1 MSAWWPCSQHVRSS
15 CRFSTLRWERRTVLQ
30 VSARQMTVPANCS
43 VRNNPSMN
51 FMALNHMNVIDKA
64 IYPCLDLHIV
74 TTICCLSEKW
84 ISWCAPIS
92 HIGGSDALE
101 LRRGIRPGGWPP
113 ISHIGGSDTRGTLCN
128 DCSGFQ
134 VCQNLH
140 KPKGGI
146 LMSEV
151 SKILRTFVV

>member
-1 MSAWWPCSQHVRSS
+1 
-15 CRFSTLRWERRTVLQ
+15 
-30 VSARQMTVPANCS
+30 
-43 VRNNPSMN
+43 MN
-51 FMALNHMNVIDKA
+51 FMALNHMNMIDKA
-64 IYPCLDLHIV
+64 IYPCLDLHIG

-84 ISWCAPIS
+84 ISRCAPIS
-92 HIGGSDALE
+92 HIGGSDA
-101 LRRGIRPGGWPP
+101 
-113 ISHIGGSDTRGTLCN
+113 RGTLCN
-128 DCSGFQ
+128 DGSGFQ